1 MVDFNNTLES
11 AVKSVLKWEE
21 KQIITETTIIRDV
34 QGKVSLFLKSEQ
46 KAMESDISNLEE
58 ILQNDLNGFFTGK
71 IFWEK
76 CDKKDK
82 LRIEI
87 IKSIIEES
95 REEWKTEDGVDFY
108 ICERPIAKKAWVNA
122 TQDVEPVWQYQ
133 EAECSNKAKVV
144 TFYSFKGGMGRTTAL
159 AGIALNLI
167 EQNKNVMMIDM
178 DIEAPGLSTLFFDD
192 IVV

>member
-46 KAMESDISNLEE
+46 KATESDISNLEE

-76 CDKKDK
+76 
-82 LRIEI
+82 
-87 IKSIIEES
+87 
-95 REEWKTEDGVDFY
+95 
-108 ICERPIAKKAWVNA
+108 
-122 TQDVEPVWQYQ
+122 
-133 EAECSNKAKVV
+133 
-144 TFYSFKGGMGRTTAL
+144 M
-159 AGIALNLI
+159 
-167 EQNKNVMMIDM
+167 
-178 DIEAPGLSTLFFDD
+178 
-192 IVV
+192 